1 MAIGFPRVGARLIH
15 LLDVAMVVWI
25 AGWIVLALLVGREV
39 RQLRQLSDTVVV
51 AGVAVEDTGDLLS
64 SLQGV
69 PFVGSQVGDV
79 AERVKAAGQSARVS
93 GRASRDSTENLS
105 VLLALAIGLI
115 PTLPLLGLYAPL
127 RLTWTREARAVRRS
141 LAAAPNDRVLKE
153 YLARRAVVNL
163 SYDELLSVSKDPF
176 DDLEEG
182 RFDALAER
190 ELERLG
196 LRRRDRSSA

>member
-79 AERVKAAGQSARVS
+79 AERVKEAGQSARVS

-127 RLTWTREARAVRRS
+127 RLAWTREARAVRRS

-163 SYDELLSVSKDPF
+163 SYEELLSVSKDPF